1 MKNLT
6 SILLISS
13 LFILLFSCDDD
24 NVKANALDGEW
35 HLIKVTGGFAGV
47 NNDIERGEVVWN
59 FDESTSKLNIDNQS
73 ASLFSG
79 LATGTYDYSVTS
91 EGQNIVCS
99 ENDLILVDEND
110 FGCYFIVDETL
121 EIDENG
127 DNGAD
132 GFGYVL
138 VR

>member
-1 MKNLT
+1 MKKRSYILT
-6 SILLISS
+6 ICS
-13 LFILLFSCDDD
+13 LFILLLSCDDD
-24 NVKANALDGEW
+24 NVDGNSVNGEW

-47 NNDIERGEVVWN
+47 NNDIERGEVVWD
-59 FDESTSKLNIDNQS
+59 FDEATNKLSIDNQS

-79 LATGTYDYSVTS
+79 FATGTYDYSITD

-99 ENDLILVDEND
+99 QSDILLIDENDL
-110 FGCYFIVDETL
+110 GCYSILDDTL

-132 GFGYVL
+132 GFEYTL